1 MSGNTRKKSFVIKEV
16 VKMYSSADLNG
27 IYIICVKCV
36 EVCVQKD
43 LFSSFGLL
51 QRKIIAILKVKNEQ
65 FIYNAVTIF
74 TGVVFIETFVFFDYG
89 LVLRFPS
96 VGD

>member
-1 MSGNTRKKSFVIKEV
+1 MLKI
-16 VKMYSSADLNG
+16 YSSADLSG

-36 EVCVQKD
+36 QVCVQKD

-51 QRKIIAILKVKNEQ
+51 RRKIIAILKVKTEH

-74 TGVVFIETFVFFDYG
+74 TGVDVRWDLCF
-89 LVLRFPS
+89 L
-96 VGD
+96 